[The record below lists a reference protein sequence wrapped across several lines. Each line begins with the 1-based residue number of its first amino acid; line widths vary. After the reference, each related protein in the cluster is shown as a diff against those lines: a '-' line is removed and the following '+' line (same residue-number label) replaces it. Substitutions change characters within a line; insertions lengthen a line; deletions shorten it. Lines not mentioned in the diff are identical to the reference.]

1 VVLCRVDLGLLL
13 FGCVTE
19 LSLFWLLY
27 TLFWV
32 FGCSS
37 VIIPA
42 ELAYMGSVC
51 LCLWWF
57 SCVVGSGVG
66 AMCGCGVEIMV
77 LEL

>member
-32 FGCSS
+32 VF
-37 VIIPA
+37 
-42 ELAYMGSVC
+42 VC
-51 LCLWWF
+51 VYGGL
-57 SCVVGSGVG
+57 VVW
-66 AMCGCGVEIMV
+66 
-77 LEL
+77 